1 MSNSIAHDR
10 APKRQYR
17 LGKRATAKEQT
28 RQRIVE
34 AAVEL
39 HSSLGPARTSIAHI
53 AEKAGVQRHTFYAH
67 FPDERSL
74 SLACSGLAF
83 ERDPLPDIEQWAAC
97 SAGVER
103 IRRGLGELYQWYSRN
118 AEMIANVLRDAEYH
132 ELTREVAELRMRQPF
147 ERINQL
153 LGEGLAQAGRALL
166 HVALD
171 FHCWRVLVRT
181 GAADPA
187 ETMAAA
193 IVGVREG

>member
-1 MSNSIAHDR
+1 MSNSIAHVCV
-10 APKRQYR
+10 PKRQYR

-39 HSSLGPARTSIAHI
+39 HSRLGPARTSIAQI

-67 FPDERSL
+67 FPDERGL

-97 SAGVER
+97 RPGVER
-103 IRRGLGELYQWYSRN
+103 IRRGLGELYEWYSRN
-118 AEMIANVLRDAEYH
+118 AEMIASVLRDAEYH
-132 ELTREVAELRMRQPF
+132 DLTREVAELRMGRPF
-147 ERINQL
+147 ERMNEL
-153 LGEGLAQAGRALL
+153 LGEGLAPAGRALL

-171 FHCWRVLVRT
+171 FHCWRVLAQT
-181 GAADPA
+181 GVASPA
-187 ETMAAA
+187 GTMADA
-193 IVGVREG
+193 IVGVCER